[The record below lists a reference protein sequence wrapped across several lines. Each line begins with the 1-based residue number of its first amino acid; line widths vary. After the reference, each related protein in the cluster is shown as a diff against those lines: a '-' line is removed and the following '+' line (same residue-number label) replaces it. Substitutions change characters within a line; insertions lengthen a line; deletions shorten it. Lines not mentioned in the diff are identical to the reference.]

1 MTHAYE
7 APLHL
12 SLYGTREPSL
22 RGLWIYSFLFLYK
35 YDTHTIYFMSVPR
48 SDGPHVWP
56 YHRLD
61 STLSWTLSVIHC
73 YQLALLVT
81 GSLTSTPI
89 THLLAPVAHG
99 MHLFS
104 SPACIISPRYGDTF
118 ICMGI
123 HLYTFFFLF
132 IYCHVYMLTPRY
144 IFMFIASGINSALA
158 EPRDSLLLLCSF
170 PLQILT
176 TMITLHLYKPE
187 GRAHWKNMY
196 FLSHRIP

>member
-1 MTHAYE
+1 
-7 APLHL
+7 
-12 SLYGTREPSL
+12 
-22 RGLWIYSFLFLYK
+22 
-35 YDTHTIYFMSVPR
+35 MSVPR

-104 SPACIISPRYGDTF
+104 SPACTVLYPRG
-118 ICMGI
+118 MGT
-123 HLYTFFFLF
+123 HLYVWGYIYINFFFLF

-144 IFMFIASGINSALA
+144 ILMFIASGINSALA
-158 EPRDSLLLLCSF
+158 EPIDSLLLLCSF